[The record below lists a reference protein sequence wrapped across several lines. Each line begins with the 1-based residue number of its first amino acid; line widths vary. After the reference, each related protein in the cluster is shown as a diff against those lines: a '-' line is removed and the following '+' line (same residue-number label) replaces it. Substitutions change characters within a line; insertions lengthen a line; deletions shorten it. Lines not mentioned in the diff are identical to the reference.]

1 MRKFQNLGPCEKTC
15 DSNKPVKIT
24 LSKNLW
30 QSLRKV
36 PKNTSENP
44 VKKPWNKFWENC
56 LRNTSG
62 KLYENTCEQK
72 WNEMTWNEKHEIDNE
87 NLQRHTANNEGINN
101 VLYLYNHLRC
111 L

>member
-24 LSKNLW
+24 LSKTYD
-30 QSLRKV
+30 KV
-36 PKNTSENP
+36 WENILKTPLKNP
-44 VKKPWNKFWENC
+44 LKKPWNKFWENC

-72 WNEMTWNEKHEIDNE
+72 MKWNEMKKTKSKTEIYKD
-87 NLQRHTANNEGINN
+87 T
-101 VLYLYNHLRC
+101 LRIMKE
-111 L
+111 